1 MSPQHTQNAT
11 RAYCS
16 RWLLIFSAIFAI
28 CFVTVSACYE
38 LANADVLYKESIWL
52 DLLYVTRQIC
62 HSLFFST
69 LFGFLLYGIY
79 HLIGKELILLFLA
92 ALEGLVLLALINLL
106 FSILLNAA
114 SNPSEMLLLAGS
126 ILLEM
131 LFEVLFLTVFCLIC
145 YLVLRPVKARGAT
158 CISYSSPI
166 SFRNPIQVC
175 ALIGAATV
183 FLPTLIDDISFD
195 ILYGAPTDLGGWLG
209 LLLYYFID
217 TLVCLALPYTVMLL
231 ICKKADAACQE

>member
-62 HSLFFST
+62 HSLFLST
-69 LFGFLLYGIY
+69 LFGFLLYGTY
-79 HLIGKELILLFLA
+79 RLTGKNFVSVCLA
-92 ALEGLVLLALINLL
+92 AIEGLVLLSLINF
-106 FSILLNAA
+106 FSYVFLNAA
-114 SNPSEMLLLAGS
+114 WSGDDMLDLAGA
-126 ILLEM
+126 IFLET
-131 LFEVLFLTVFCLIC
+131 LFEALFLASFVLLC
-145 YLVLRPVKARGAT
+145 YLIFRSPKRCGAT
-158 CISYSSPI
+158 CLPYTSPV
-166 SFRNPIQVC
+166 SFRNPIQIC
-175 ALIGAATV
+175 ALIGAAII

-209 LLLYYFID
+209 LLLYYLID
-217 TLVCLALPYTVMLL
+217 TLVCFVLPYTVMLL
-231 ICKKADAACQE
+231 ICKKADAAYQQ